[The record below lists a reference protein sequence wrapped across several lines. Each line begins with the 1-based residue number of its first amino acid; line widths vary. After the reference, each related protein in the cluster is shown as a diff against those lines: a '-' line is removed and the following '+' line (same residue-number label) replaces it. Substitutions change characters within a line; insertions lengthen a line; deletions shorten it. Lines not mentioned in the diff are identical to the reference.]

1 MKPIFH
7 LLRELPL
14 LAAECSLHMLGMI
27 PKSTPSLPAL
37 LPFRSCIHWDVGR
50 GSGSEQDTLGCFLCA
65 VRWREQPVRE
75 NTKWCW
81 SGTEKACFS
90 VGVSQF
96 MDPGP
101 PDGQRELSGH
111 STQQKGLLLCQTC
124 LRAHFAL
131 GAPSCPSQW
140 DEEEEDDVLMERRKR
155 ICPFL
160 RTHWNG
166 TENRGGIG
174 DLQGLGI

>member
-27 PKSTPSLPAL
+27 PKSTPSLPTL
-37 LPFRSCIHWDVGR
+37 LPFRSCIHWDVGQ

-90 VGVSQF
+90 LSVFLQF
-96 MDPGP
+96 WILDHPMAKG
-101 PDGQRELSGH
+101 GLSGH
-111 STQQKGLLLCQTC
+111 STQQEGAGPGPDIPQGPLCSWC
-124 LRAHFAL
+124 LA
-131 GAPSCPSQW
+131 
-140 DEEEEDDVLMERRKR
+140 
-155 ICPFL
+155 PFL
-160 RTHWNG
+160 PQPVR
-166 TENRGGIG
+166 
-174 DLQGLGI
+174 

>member
-27 PKSTPSLPAL
+27 PKSTPSLPTL
-37 LPFRSCIHWDVGR
+37 LPFRSCIHWDVGQ

-75 NTKWCW
+75 NTKWWW
-81 SGTEKACFS
+81 SGTEKCLFLPVS
-90 VGVSQF
+90 VSQI

-101 PDGQRELSGH
+101 PDGRRELSGH

-131 GAPSCPSQW
+131 SALLPSCLSKW
-140 DEEEEDDVLMERRKR
+140 DGEEEDDVLMEKRER
-155 ICPFL
+155 ICPSL
-160 RTHWNG
+160 RSH
-166 TENRGGIG
+166 
-174 DLQGLGI
+174 

>member
-27 PKSTPSLPAL
+27 PKSTPSLPTL
-37 LPFRSCIHWDVGR
+37 LPFRSCIHWDVGQ

-75 NTKWCW
+75 NTKWWW

-90 VGVSQF
+90 
-96 MDPGP
+96 
-101 PDGQRELSGH
+101 LS
-111 STQQKGLLLCQTC
+111 
-124 LRAHFAL
+124 
-131 GAPSCPSQW
+131 
-140 DEEEEDDVLMERRKR
+140 V
-155 ICPFL
+155 FL
-160 RTHWNG
+160 RLWILDHPMAG
-166 TENRGGIG
+166 ESF
-174 DLQGLGI
+174 LGIAHSRKGCSCARHASGLTSLLVPYSLPASASGMGKRKTMC